1 VSSLEGRVEGRL
13 GGGVDGRVQGRLEG
27 RVAAVT
33 GAGRGIGR
41 ALALALAAE
50 GARLVVSSR
59 TQADLDELAGQIG
72 RGRAVGVVADA
83 LDRVQA
89 RSPVRTAMETFGRLD
104 ILVNNVGGRVGVGS
118 DSPDA
123 DAWSEHD
130 DLFDRLLTLNLTS
143 AWWAANA
150 ALPVMRAQGYG
161 RIVNIGSGLSDHAGA
176 SIAYTAAKHGL
187 VGLTR
192 SLALAAGPHGI
203 TVNCLCPG
211 WTVTSTVDWGVVG
224 ARAGV
229 SAEEARHRAE
239 SEIAVRRALGPAEL
253 GPVLVLL
260 ASADGAGITGQVWHA
275 DGGWRL

>member
-1 VSSLEGRVEGRL
+1 MSRLE
-13 GGGVDGRVQGRLEG
+13 GRLEG
-27 RVAAVT
+27 RVATVT

-59 TQADLDELAGQIG
+59 TQRDLDELVDEIG
-72 RGRAVGVVADA
+72 RGRAVAVVADA
-83 LDRVQA
+83 LDRLQA
-89 RSPVRTAMETFGRLD
+89 RSPVHAAVETFGRLD
-104 ILVNNVGGRVGVGS
+104 ILINNVGGRAGVGS

-130 DLFDRLLTLNLTS
+130 NLFDRLLTLNLTS
-143 AWWAANA
+143 AWWTANA

-176 SIAYTAAKHGL
+176 SIPYTAAKHGL

-192 SLALAAGPHGI
+192 SLALAAGPYGI

-211 WTVTSTVDWGVVG
+211 WTVTSTVDWDVVG
-224 ARAGV
+224 ARTGV
-229 SAEEARHRAE
+229 PPEEAKRKAE
-239 SEIAVRRALGPAEL
+239 SEIAVRRALDASEL
-253 GPVLVLL
+253 SPVAVLL
-260 ASADGAGITGQVWHA
+260 ASEDGAGITGQVWHA